1 MWTQHE
7 KSFRKIVN
15 ISHNRRFCGFI
26 FKFVWAVYGGDLT
39 GFCQS
44 FRKVIFKND
53 QRQTK
58 SKKSQNVH
66 GYEPL
71 WYAHSTALPQS
82 YPASIGSGARP
93 PIFKALIGAGNMPSA
108 ELGRSRNVLIH
119 LYLVNTRTTYKNF
132 DIFYKGFYND
142 PLSDLRPDLEVS
154 GCRDFDY
161 VTSFTKFQILAEI

>member
-26 FKFVWAVYGGDLT
+26 FKFVWAVYGGDLI

-44 FRKVIFKND
+44 FRKVILKND

-82 YPASIGSGARP
+82 YPASIGSVARL

-108 ELGRSRNVLIH
+108 ESGRSRNVLIH

-132 DIFYKGFYND
+132 DIFYND
-142 PLSDLRPDLEVS
+142 PLSDLRPDLAAS
-154 GCRDFDY
+154 GCRDFEY

>member
-44 FRKVIFKND
+44 FRKVILKND

-66 GYEPL
+66 GYEPF
-71 WYAHSTALPQS
+71 WYAHSTALPKS
-82 YPASIGSGARP
+82 YPASIEPSAQP
-93 PIFKALIGAGNMPSA
+93 PECKALIGVGKLSWAGDRQIPECTDPFAVARKQDNIIKNGIFSIVPYQIWDQIW
-108 ELGRSRNVLIH
+108 RRVLLWFRIC
-119 LYLVNTRTTYKNF
+119 
-132 DIFYKGFYND
+132 D
-142 PLSDLRPDLEVS
+142 
-154 GCRDFDY
+154 
-161 VTSFTKFQILAEI
+161 